1 MVERLAQVLEKLV
14 KEGELK
20 TTLDVLE
27 SKNSS
32 GTEASLSA
40 SHTDP
45 RAITTSRA
53 TSYQS

>member
-1 MVERLAQVLEKLV
+1 MVERLAQDLEKLV

-32 GTEASLSA
+32 GTDASLSA
-40 SHTDP
+40 SHP
-45 RAITTSRA
+45 RAITTSH
-53 TSYQS
+53 QSQ

>member
-32 GTEASLSA
+32 GT
-40 SHTDP
+40 D
-45 RAITTSRA
+45 
-53 TSYQS
+53 

>member
-32 GTEASLSA
+32 GTDA

-45 RAITTSRA
+45 RANTTSH
-53 TSYQS
+53 QS